1 MDRSEW
7 LKETRQRAEEQET
20 LLAPSYDENWGTIA
34 PSHRRF
40 FNRFLD
46 LCPPGGRI
54 LDAACGTGKYWQL
67 ILEGGRTVFGIDQSV
82 GMLAR
87 AREKFPHVPTEKT
100 GLQEMNFDEAFAGAV
115 CMDALEGFP
124 PEDWPLVLGNL
135 FRAVVSKG
143 HLYFTV
149 ELADEQEIETAFAE
163 GRGLGLPVVYGEAEW
178 ALDGGYR
185 WTGEGAYHYYPGIK
199 QVKEWIGQVGFELID
214 NLAGDEYHHFIV
226 RKP

>member
-1 MDRSEW
+1 MDRSAW
-7 LKETRQRAEEQET
+7 LKDRRRQAEEQET
-20 LLAPSYDENWGTIA
+20 LLASSYDENWGAIA

-54 LDAACGTGKYWQL
+54 LDAACGTGKYWPL
-67 ILEGGRTVFGIDQSV
+67 ILESGRTVLGIDQSQ

-87 AREKFPHVPTEKT
+87 ARDKFPEVPSEKL
-100 GLQEMNFDEAFAGAV
+100 GLQEMNFDEAFEGAS
-115 CMDALEGFP
+115 CMDALEGVP
-124 PEDWPLVLGNL
+124 PEDWPLILGNL
-135 FRAVVSKG
+135 CRAIISKG

-149 ELADEQEIETAFAE
+149 EITGEPEIERAFAE
-163 GRGLGLPVVYGEAEW
+163 GRRLGLPVVYGEAEW

-185 WTGEGAYHYYPGIK
+185 WTGEGAYHYYPRIE
-199 QVKEWIGQVGFELID
+199 QVKEWIGQVGVELID